1 MPPAPLLGQAR
12 IVMDQAGNT
21 TPGVAGRSRNDGV
34 TGAVVTV
41 RNADNGD
48 VGVGKYKWTL
58 EKPRGSTAVLSSPSS
73 ASCQFTPDLIG
84 SYMVTLAV
92 NEGTGTNQKQKRI
105 FGVKSA
111 SGLRLPGQGEG
122 AEANWL
128 SIWTGAPNE
137 TGWWEDLIALMVGVA
152 ESPKVGVTAVDGP
165 PENLLAVRTSGASQ
179 VNAAKVGQVNLGT
192 DDPDPLGTNGDY
204 AAILSG
210 LNNSA
215 TGDYSII
222 AGGNSNQTAGTCS
235 FVGGG
240 QQCVVQ
246 GDYSVIAGG
255 ESCQI
260 TGDHSTIGGGQT
272 NAIIGDHCT
281 IGGGSANGASGVAAT
296 VGGGT
301 QNSASGDYSV
311 IAGGTENSAEGDY
324 GAVIGGIACQAKGAY
339 SIAGGRGAIAFAD
352 YAVAL
357 NRSALATYEG
367 SVVIK
372 DGTVTT
378 VATTVAQQLIMSFTG
393 GMRLLFPGSTL
404 RRSGYSSA
412 NNYVTDVH
420 GSASSTDAT
429 PAVSTLITIPSG
441 QDCHIKGVLKG
452 KQSGTA
458 AARVLFFE
466 ASYTNN
472 GGTVALV
479 DAAFANDSKSNGAG
493 ATWVT
498 AVSINGAALEVAFT
512 GAAATTVRWTWN
524 FTASIGGA
532 T

>member
-1 MPPAPLLGQAR
+1 M
-12 IVMDQAGNT
+12 
-21 TPGVAGRSRNDGV
+21 
-34 TGAVVTV
+34 
-41 RNADNGD
+41 
-48 VGVGKYKWTL
+48 
-58 EKPRGSTAVLSSPSS
+58 
-73 ASCQFTPDLIG
+73 
-84 SYMVTLAV
+84 
-92 NEGTGTNQKQKRI
+92 
-105 FGVKSA
+105 
-111 SGLRLPGQGEG
+111 GEG

-215 TGDYSII
+215 
-222 AGGNSNQTAGTCS
+222 
-235 FVGGG
+235 
-240 QQCVVQ
+240 
-246 GDYSVIAGG
+246 
-255 ESCQI
+255 
-260 TGDHSTIGGGQT
+260 
-272 NAIIGDHCT
+272 
-281 IGGGSANGASGVAAT
+281 
-296 VGGGT
+296 
-301 QNSASGDYSV
+301 SGDYSV
-311 IAGGTENSAEGDY
+311 ITGGTENSAEGDY

>member
-1 MPPAPLLGQAR
+1 
-12 IVMDQAGNT
+12 
-21 TPGVAGRSRNDGV
+21 
-34 TGAVVTV
+34 
-41 RNADNGD
+41 
-48 VGVGKYKWTL
+48 
-58 EKPRGSTAVLSSPSS
+58 
-73 ASCQFTPDLIG
+73 
-84 SYMVTLAV
+84 MVTLAV

-215 TGDYSII
+215 TGDYS
-222 AGGNSNQTAGTCS
+222 A
-235 FVGGG
+235 
-240 QQCVVQ
+240 
-246 GDYSVIAGG
+246 IAGG